1 MIWQLSCSWT
11 ETEQKLVK
19 HESTDIQNLPARSA
33 LRVWR
38 LWFTAAVVLV
48 ALLAVG
54 FFLFVD
60 AVKQDAGASRLK
72 ADGIVALTGT
82 QQRIREAAKLLADGQ
97 GRRLLVS
104 GVNPQ
109 ATEDELRRLTTLDQ
123 RKFNC
128 CVDLGYEARDTIGN
142 AEEARA
148 WVDAHGFTSIIVV
161 TSDYHVP
168 RSLAE
173 FGRVMPNVKLIPFA
187 VASGHRDGRAWWTS
201 PGTIRVLAAE
211 YVKFLPSAIRF
222 TLVRLARAIESKIA
236 STPQQP
242 GRS

>member
-1 MIWQLSCSWT
+1 M
-11 ETEQKLVK
+11 
-19 HESTDIQNLPARSA
+19 
-33 LRVWR
+33 
-38 LWFTAAVVLV
+38 FG
-48 ALLAVG
+48 VG
-54 FFLFVD
+54 FLLFVD
-60 AVKQDAGASRLK
+60 AVKRDTDTSHLK
-72 ADGIVALTGT
+72 ADAIVALTGT
-82 QQRIREAAKLLADGQ
+82 QQRIREAAKLLADGS

-109 ATEDELRRLTTLDQ
+109 ATGEELRRLTLLDQ
-123 RKFNC
+123 RLFDC

-148 WVDAHGFTSIIVV
+148 WVDAHRFTSIIIV

-173 FGRVMPNVKLIPFA
+173 FGRLMPDVRIIPFA
-187 VASGHRDGRAWWTS
+187 VPSGPRPGSAWWKS

-222 TLVRLARAIESKIA
+222 ALVRLARAFETTTA
-236 STPQQP
+236 STTTPP
-242 GRS
+242 GRT